1 MTQQRF
7 GASSEKWS
15 PDKLGLFDEAEI
27 LSDEDEI
34 DGRILQSFAIYAD
47 ERGMLVPLELTKVKE
62 WANLAPSGSE
72 IAIARRMA
80 ILRALSLYLHILEPT
95 SPVIETSQIGRTQRR
110 LSNHTISAYR
120 DSLKLYLSFLS
131 DKLKRPIAMLSL
143 NDIDRESAIEFLQY
157 LEVVRNN
164 SVRTRNNRLAAIRC
178 FLNYVAGD
186 SPSAMLQVSEI
197 LSIPQKRWDKP
208 LVGYLEREEIEAL
221 INSTDSC
228 TWSGER
234 DHTMLLLF
242 YNTGARVSEVTR
254 LQRQDVDLNR
264 QHTIHF
270 YGKGRKERVVPLW
283 PKTVQKL
290 KRWLEKI
297 PQNDN
302 TPLFSNHFGEPLS
315 RSGVRQR
322 LLVAQKRAIQRCP
335 SLDKLKISQHTLR
348 HTTAMSL
355 LQSGV
360 DLSLIALW
368 LGHEQLDT
376 THQYMEANL
385 EMKKIALKSLKPIET
400 GDINRFLQP
409 SDAVLAF
416 L

>member
-1 MTQQRF
+1 MNKVTAHHTDF
-7 GASSEKWS
+7 S
-15 PDKLGLFDEAEI
+15 KLLHKF
-27 LSDEDEI
+27 
-34 DGRILQSFAIYAD
+34 FCCY
-47 ERGMLVPLELTKVKE
+47 LV
-62 WANLAPSGSE
+62 
-72 IAIARRMA
+72 
-80 ILRALSLYLHILEPT
+80 
-95 SPVIETSQIGRTQRR
+95 QQRR

-131 DKLKRPIAMLSL
+131 DKLKRPVAMLSL

-164 SVRTRNNRLAAIRC
+164 SVRTRNNRLAAIRY

-264 QHTIHF
+264 QHTVHF

-290 KRWLEKI
+290 KRWLEKT

-302 TPLFSNHFGEPLS
+302 TPLFSNRFGEPLS

-322 LLVAQKRAIQRCP
+322 LLIAQKRAIQRCP
-335 SLDKLKISQHTLR
+335 SLDKLKISPHTLR
-348 HTTAMSL
+348 HTTVMSL

-376 THQYMEANL
+376 THQYMEVNL

-416 L
+416 LKKL

>member
-1 MTQQRF
+1 MNKVT
-7 GASSEKWS
+7 AHHTDLS
-15 PDKLGLFDEAEI
+15 KLLYKF
-27 LSDEDEI
+27 
-34 DGRILQSFAIYAD
+34 FCYY
-47 ERGMLVPLELTKVKE
+47 LV
-62 WANLAPSGSE
+62 
-72 IAIARRMA
+72 
-80 ILRALSLYLHILEPT
+80 
-95 SPVIETSQIGRTQRR
+95 QQRR

-131 DKLKRPIAMLSL
+131 DKLKRPVAMLSL

-208 LVGYLEREEIEAL
+208 LV
-221 INSTDSC
+221 
-228 TWSGER
+228 
-234 DHTMLLLF
+234 
-242 YNTGARVSEVTR
+242 
-254 LQRQDVDLNR
+254 
-264 QHTIHF
+264 
-270 YGKGRKERVVPLW
+270 
-283 PKTVQKL
+283 
-290 KRWLEKI
+290 
-297 PQNDN
+297 
-302 TPLFSNHFGEPLS
+302 
-315 RSGVRQR
+315 RQR

-335 SLDKLKISQHTLR
+335 SLDKLKISPHTLR

-416 L
+416 LEKL